1 MRQIVQFVLY
11 SLMVVQPLHAD
22 SIGDITE
29 LNGVGKVIRDDTY
42 SAVVDFNIESYD
54 DVRTSNGRLAI
65 TFEDESIVRLTE
77 HSQLV
82 IDEFVYDENP
92 SNSRMA
98 LNFASGTAR
107 FITGNLGSINKENI
121 KLSTPTAQIGIR
133 GTDFTVTVDELGRS
147 LIILLPD
154 EYGISS
160 GEIVVTT
167 LAGTVVLNKP
177 YESTV
182 TSVLESVPTKPV
194 ILDLSLDLIDNM
206 LIVTPPKETDDG
218 REDTGDSGSNS
229 TERNI
234 LDIDYLSIGDIL
246 TDELITDDLEFT
258 ELDINY
264 LDVNFL
270 EDLLDII
277 EEIDQLEATTETDT
291 SFGTLI
297 RGTKIGQDT
306 DTQITTLITGET
318 VTLIRQVNNY
328 LRLDL
333 DSGTS
338 YNIRI
343 SDEGKEFN
351 IIIGTGSD
359 STITIRQSNG

>member
-1 MRQIVQFVLY
+1 MRQIVQFVLFK
-11 SLMVVQPLHAD
+11 MTVVLPLAAN

-42 SAVVDFNIESYD
+42 SAVVDFDIESYD

-92 SNSRMA
+92 SNSKMA

-107 FITGNLGSINKENI
+107 FITGGLGTIDKENI
-121 KLSTPTAQIGIR
+121 ILSTPTAQIGIR

-154 EYGISS
+154 QFGVSS

-167 LAGTVVLNKP
+167 LAGQVVLNKP

-182 TSVLESVPTKPV
+182 TSVLENVPTKPV

-206 LIVTPPKETDDG
+206 LIVTPPQEKDDR
-218 REDTGDSGSNS
+218 REDTGDSGDDSSN
-229 TERNI
+229 RNI
-234 LDIDYLSIGDIL
+234 LDVDYLNIGDIL
-246 TDELITDDLEFT
+246 LDELKTDDLEFT

-270 EDLLDII
+270 EDLLEIV
-277 EEIDQLEATTETDT
+277 EELDQLETETESTAFATT
-291 SFGTLI
+291 I
-297 RGTKIGQDT
+297 RGTNIGQDT
-306 DTQITTLITGET
+306 ETQITTLINGEEI
-318 VTLIRQVNNY
+318 TLIRQVQNY
-328 LRLDL
+328 LRLEL
-333 DSGTS
+333 NGTN
-338 YNIRI
+338 Y
-343 SDEGKEFN
+343 N
-351 IIIGTGSD
+351 IIIDDENKTYNIVIGNGYG
-359 STITIRQSNG
+359 STISIKQSSG

>member
-1 MRQIVQFVLY
+1 MVQILQFVLY
-11 SLMVVQPLHAD
+11 SLMVVLPLHA

-42 SAVVDFNIESYD
+42 SAVVDFDIQSYD

-107 FITGNLGSINKENI
+107 FITGSLGSIDKENI
-121 KLSTPTAQIGIR
+121 QLSTPTAQIGIR

-182 TSVLESVPTKPV
+182 TSVLESAPTKPV

-206 LIVTPPKETDDG
+206 LIVTPPKETNDG
-218 REDTGDSGSNS
+218 REDTGDSGTDG

-234 LDIDYLSIGDIL
+234 LDIDYLNIGDIFI
-246 TDELITDDLEFT
+246 DELKADDLEFT

-291 SFGTLI
+291 GFGTQI
-297 RGTKIGQDT
+297 RGTNIGQDT
-306 DTQITTLITGET
+306 ETQITTLITGET

-343 SDEGKEFN
+343 DDEGKTFN
-351 IIIGTGSD
+351 IIVGGGSG
-359 STITIRQSNG
+359 STIRIKQSSG

>member
-1 MRQIVQFVLY
+1 
-11 SLMVVQPLHAD
+11 MVVLPLHA

-42 SAVVDFNIESYD
+42 SAVVDFDIQSYD

-107 FITGNLGSINKENI
+107 FITGSLGSIDKENI
-121 KLSTPTAQIGIR
+121 QLSTPTAQIGIR

-182 TSVLESVPTKPV
+182 TSVLESAPTKPV

-206 LIVTPPKETDDG
+206 LIVTPPKETNDG
-218 REDTGDSGSNS
+218 REDTGDSGTDG

-234 LDIDYLSIGDIL
+234 LDIDYLNIGDIFI
-246 TDELITDDLEFT
+246 DELKADDLEFT

-291 SFGTLI
+291 GFGTQI
-297 RGTKIGQDT
+297 RGTNIGQDT
-306 DTQITTLITGET
+306 ETQITTLITGET

-343 SDEGKEFN
+343 DDEGKTFN
-351 IIIGTGSD
+351 IIVGGGSG
-359 STITIRQSNG
+359 STIRIKQSSG